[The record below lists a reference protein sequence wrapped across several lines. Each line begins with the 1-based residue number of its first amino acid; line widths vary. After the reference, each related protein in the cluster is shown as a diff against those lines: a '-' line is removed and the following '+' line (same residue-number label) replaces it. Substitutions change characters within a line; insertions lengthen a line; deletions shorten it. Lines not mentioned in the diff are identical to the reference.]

1 MATLIMSVLLVA
13 GLQMFA
19 NLGASQGAMVNREE
33 AAFLVVNLAEEINK
47 RNYDDPEASGAIG
60 TDVGEAL
67 DTRSDFDDIDDYD
80 GWSANP
86 PQDRQGNTYDQY
98 PNLARSVSV
107 QHVQANDFTQTAAGD
122 EGFKQV
128 TITITGTNGAM
139 LEERKFVLADVEW

>member
-98 PNLARSVSV
+98 SNLTRSVSV

-122 EGFKQV
+122 E
-128 TITITGTNGAM
+128 
-139 LEERKFVLADVEW
+139 